1 MTDKIDEI
9 MDSLKQVYMKD
20 KENIPDQC
28 LMADQVSGY
37 AFGELGPDDSEKV
50 KEHLKSCRFCLDLFM
65 DIKMADEEAAKL
77 NDQKV
82 DVLPGLQKA
91 IDKGKKPSASYFQKI
106 VDVISDFLSDGV
118 GFKQIATVTT
128 LVLVL
133 FVGIYVTKDVSPISY
148 SIEIRLQGKI
158 LTGFRGSQPEYKEV
172 MVEPG
177 GELNSGDYFR
187 IQTKIDKN
195 AFVYVVTQDS
205 LENIHALE
213 KGIVRGGEYFF
224 LPEANEWYQLDKNT
238 GTEKIYLLAL
248 ENKIAD
254 LCNRIENLKA
264 GGIDTIKKVFPEATI
279 QSFSFEH
286 K

>member
-1 MTDKIDEI
+1 

-254 LCNRIENLKA
+254 LYNRIENLKA